1 MSQKILLLG
10 FSDGVLANAQQQL
23 TSPDLEVF
31 LGKSVED
38 VRFRFSQTDIDH
50 VFIGGKLAVET
61 HLDIAWEVIQASD
74 KATVHLQARL
84 GPEGFLQFVQAV
96 LRGFIPNER

>member
-1 MSQKILLLG
+1 VSKKILLLG
-10 FSDGVLANAQQQL
+10 FSEDVLANAKQQL

-38 VRFRFSQTDIDH
+38 VRFQFSQTDIDH
-50 VFIGGKLAVET
+50 VFVGGKLAVET
-61 HLDIAWEVIQASD
+61 HLEIAWEVIQASD

-84 GPEGFLQFVQAV
+84 GPEGFLSFVQAV
-96 LRGFIPNER
+96 LRGLVTNQE